1 MESSSQI
8 DAASVPVS
16 TTKDVLIVGVSH
28 PSANAP
34 AEIKQNGGVPVELR
48 QKIGAM
54 VARARQAGYNLE
66 ARQIAPE
73 ELGDKVDE
81 IKQLLQQKPWDGYV
95 VGFGLR
101 GDPSLTVHFEAL
113 VNAGREICPKAK
125 MGFNTHPLDLLE
137 TVERMFQ

>member
-1 MESSSQI
+1 MESSRQT
-8 DAASVPVS
+8 DASSDPVS
-16 TTKDVLIVGVSH
+16 MTKDILIIGVSH

-34 AEIKQNGGVPVELR
+34 VEIKESGGNPVELR
-48 QKIGAM
+48 QKVGSMIES
-54 VARARQAGYNLE
+54 ARQAGYKLE

-73 ELGDKVDE
+73 DLGAKVEE
-81 IKQLLQQKPWDGYV
+81 IKQLLHRQPWDGYI